1 MFYIQ
6 KLQLNTNW
14 NVLLVEVCMLRIN
27 LEKIA

>member
-1 MFYIQ
+1 MFYIE